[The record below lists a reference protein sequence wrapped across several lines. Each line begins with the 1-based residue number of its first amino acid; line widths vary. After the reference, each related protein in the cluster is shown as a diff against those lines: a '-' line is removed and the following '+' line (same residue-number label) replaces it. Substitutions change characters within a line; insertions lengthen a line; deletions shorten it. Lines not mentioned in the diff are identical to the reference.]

1 MNYWGHLM
9 SVRGL
14 CFVITGSA
22 VGIGAGTA
30 RMAASRGA
38 KVVVSDMN
46 DEPGEALVE
55 ELRAAGGEAI
65 YQHCDV
71 TNEAEVEALMA
82 AAAAAFGGID
92 ILHNNAGIHESM
104 ISSDLSL
111 ETMSRDTFEKVM
123 GINVTGAWLCS
134 KYALPYLRKSD
145 NASIIN
151 AGSTSSL
158 SGYPQCQAYGASK
171 GAIMQLTKMLAVDL
185 APDSIR
191 VNCYCPGSIHTQIVD
206 KFLAAAPDPKAMLNT
221 MTQTHLVPRMGK
233 AVDVAA
239 LVCFLASPESE
250 FVNGAVWGI
259 DGGSLAW
266 RGTLDVLGMEVET

>member
-1 MNYWGHLM
+1 MG
-9 SVRGL
+9 VDGL
-14 CFVITGSA
+14 RFVITGGA
-22 VGIGAGTA
+22 AGIGAGTA
-30 RMAASRGA
+30 RLAASRGA
-38 KVVVSDMN
+38 RVVISDMN
-46 DEPGEALVE
+46 DDPGQQLVE
-55 ELRAAGGEAI
+55 EIRASGGEAI

-71 TNEAEVEALMA
+71 TDESQVQALMA
-82 AAAAAFGGID
+82 AAAEAFGGID

-104 ISSDLSL
+104 ITENLSL
-111 ETMSRDTFEKVM
+111 DTMTRDTFEKVM
-123 GINVTGAWLCS
+123 GVNLTGAWLCA
-134 KYALPYLRKSD
+134 KYALPYLRESD
-145 NASIIN
+145 SASIIN

-206 KFLAAAPDPKAMLNT
+206 KFLEAAPDPKAMLNT
-221 MTQTHLVPRMGK
+221 MTQTHLVPRMGQP
-233 AVDVAA
+233 VDVAE
-239 LVCFLASPESE
+239 LVCFLAGPESE

-266 RGTLDVLGMEVET
+266 RGTLDVLGMEAQS

>member
-1 MNYWGHLM
+1 MGVESL
-9 SVRGL
+9 R
-14 CFVITGSA
+14 FVITGGA
-22 VGIGAGTA
+22 AGIGAGTA
-30 RMAASRGA
+30 RLAASRGA

-46 DEPGEALVE
+46 DEAGEALVAE
-55 ELRAAGGEAI
+55 IKAGGGEAV

-71 TNEAEVEALMA
+71 TDEAQVQALMSA
-82 AAAAAFGGID
+82 AAEAFGGID

-104 ISSDLSL
+104 ITENLSL
-111 ETMSRDTFEKVM
+111 EHMSRASFEQVM
-123 GINVTGAWLCS
+123 GVNVTGVWLCA
-134 KYALPYLRKSD
+134 KYALPYLRESS

-171 GAIMQLTKMLAVDL
+171 GAVMQLSKMLAVDL
-185 APDSIR
+185 APDGIR

-206 KFLAAAPDPKAMLNT
+206 KFLAAAPDPQAMLNT
-221 MTQTHLVPRMGK
+221 MTLTHLVPRMGK
-233 AVDVAA
+233 PVDVAE

-250 FVNGAVWGI
+250 FVNGAVWTI

-266 RGTLDVLGMEVET
+266 RGTLDVLGMEAGA

>member
-1 MNYWGHLM
+1 MG
-9 SVRGL
+9 VEGL
-14 CFVITGSA
+14 RFVITGGA

-30 RMAASRGA
+30 RLAASRGA
-38 KVVVSDMN
+38 RVVVSDMN
-46 DEPGEALVE
+46 DDAGESLVKE
-55 ELRAAGGEAI
+55 ICAAGGEAV

-71 TNEAEVEALMA
+71 TDEAQVETLMA
-82 AAAAAFGGID
+82 ASAEAFGGFD

-104 ISSDLSL
+104 VSGDLSL

-123 GINVTGAWLCS
+123 GVNVTGVWLCS
-134 KYALPYLRKSD
+134 KYALPHLRNSN

-171 GAIMQLTKMLAVDL
+171 GAVMQLSKMLAVDL
-185 APDSIR
+185 APDGIR

-206 KFLAAAPDPKAMLNT
+206 NFLAAAPDPKAMLNT
-221 MTQTHLVPRMGK
+221 MTQTHLIPRMGQP
-233 AVDVAA
+233 VDVAE
-239 LVCFLASPESE
+239 LVCFLASAESQ
-250 FVNGAVWGI
+250 FVNGAVWTI

-266 RGTLDVLGMEVET
+266 RGTLDVLGMEAQA